1 MTTVKALR
9 VLLLGFL
16 ITELTP
22 IGVWRVQTSAQENG
36 EVVSLCELTK
46 DWKKYDHKVV
56 RIRAIYRTGP
66 ETSEV
71 YDLDCPD
78 SDHVAWVPPDLAKMA
93 PADMVDK
100 MSRLLRPSGRAQIVA
115 RGEFDGP
122 KKVDIPPGTSP
133 GLAATLQAADSH
145 YGHQNGWDFQF
156 VIARIE
162 KVEPA
167 PADAP
172 WPHWTSEK
180 KQ

>member
-1 MTTVKALR
+1 MRTKTFT
-9 VLLLGFL
+9 VLLLGL
-16 ITELTP
+16 LLAGLT
-22 IGVWRVQTSAQENG
+22 GVGAWQTSTGAPGKSE
-36 EVVSLCELTK
+36 EVSLCYLTTN
-46 DWKKYDHKVV
+46 WKKYDHRMV
-56 RIRAIYRTGP
+56 RIDAIYRTGA

-71 YDLDCPD
+71 YDLSCPD

-93 PADMVDK
+93 PPEMVDK
-100 MSRLLRPSGRAQIVA
+100 LNRLLRSSGRAQIVA
-115 RGEFDGP
+115 TGEFDGP

-156 VIARIE
+156 VISTIE

-167 PADAP
+167 RADAP
-172 WPHWTSEK
+172 WPHWATEK

>member
-1 MTTVKALR
+1 MRISKTLKVFLFGS
-9 VLLLGFL
+9 LLSG
-16 ITELTP
+16 LTSFGGWQVP
-22 IGVWRVQTSAQENG
+22 TGAHEKS
-36 EVVSLCELTK
+36 EVVSLCELTRA
-46 DWKKYDHKVV
+46 WKKYDHKVV
-56 RIRAIYRTGP
+56 RIKSIYRTGP
-66 ETSEV
+66 ETSEI
-71 YDLDCPD
+71 YDLECPD

-100 MSRLLRPSGRAQIVA
+100 MNRLLKSSGRAQIVA
-115 RGEFDGP
+115 TGEFDGP

-156 VIARIE
+156 VISTIE

-172 WPHWTSEK
+172 WPHWANEK